1 MSSIESMTA
10 WVIDDYETDGFR
22 RTVLPKPAPG
32 EGEVLVAVRASAFN
46 PIERKILS
54 GQVRIAPPFP
64 AILNGDVSGVVESV
78 GAGVTDFAPG
88 DEVFGCAGGFVH
100 SQGALAD
107 YCTVR
112 ADCIAHAPK
121 NLPLADAAVLPIA
134 MISAWYALV
143 DKMEL
148 KTGQRVLVLGGTGG
162 VGHLGVQLAA
172 ALGADVYAACG
183 TDEKCALAC
192 ELGAHSA
199 YNYRTIPPEN
209 VAEHFTAQ
217 QGFDAVFD
225 TAGGESLANAF
236 KVVRYGG
243 KVVTIAGRGQ
253 HDLTPAHGKGISV
266 HMVMMLNPFF
276 TGSGWGH
283 YGEILRETTQLVEA
297 GSVRPLI
304 DDERFT
310 FDALSDAH
318 HYATLGHHMGKILL
332 EHPAAPLLV

>member
-1 MSSIESMTA
+1 MSSIDSMTA

-22 RTVLPKPAPG
+22 RTVLPKPVAG

-64 AILNGDVSGVVESV
+64 AILNGDVSGVVEAV
-78 GAGVTDFAPG
+78 GPGVEGFAPG
-88 DEVFGCAGGFVH
+88 DAVFGCAGGFVH

-112 ADCIAHAPK
+112 ADSVTHAPT
-121 NLPLADAAVLPIA
+121 NLDLADAAALPIA

-143 DKMEL
+143 DQAQL
-148 KTGQRVLVLGGTGG
+148 KTGQRVLVMGGTGG
-162 VGHLGVQLAA
+162 VGHLGVQLAV

-199 YNYRTIPPEN
+199 YNYRTIPPGD

-217 QGFDAVFD
+217 QGFDVVFD
-225 TAGGESLANAF
+225 TAGGQSLANALE
-236 KVVRYGG
+236 VVRYGG
-243 KVVTIAGRGQ
+243 KVVTIAGRGT
-253 HDLTPAHGKGISV
+253 HDLTPAHGKGVSI

-276 TGSGWGH
+276 TGTGWAH
-283 YGEILRETTQLVEA
+283 YGDILRETVDLVEA

-310 FDALSDAH
+310 FDTLSDAH
-318 HYATLGHHMGKILL
+318 RYASLGHHMGKILL
-332 EHPAAPLLV
+332 DHPAAPMLA